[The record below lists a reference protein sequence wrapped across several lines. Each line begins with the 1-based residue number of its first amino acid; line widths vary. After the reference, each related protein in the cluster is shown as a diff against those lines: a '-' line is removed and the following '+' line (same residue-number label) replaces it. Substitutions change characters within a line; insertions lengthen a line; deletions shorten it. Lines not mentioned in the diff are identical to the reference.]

1 MFFYTVYIIYIS
13 GKFFE
18 KTMADKIKFELEF
31 PMNVSTPLL
40 YQYIST
46 SSGLAEW
53 FAENVISR
61 GEIFTFVWNGD
72 QEKARVIAKKST
84 ERVKFRWVDEN
95 NQDLEYFF
103 EFRIQ
108 EDEITKDVSLVVVDF
123 AYEDEIDEAKQL
135 WESQISEL
143 KLVLGSA

>member
-1 MFFYTVYIIYIS
+1 
-13 GKFFE
+13 
-18 KTMADKIKFELEF
+18 
-31 PMNVSTPLL
+31 
-40 YQYIST
+40 YIST
-46 SSGLAEW
+46 SSGLAAW
-53 FAENVISR
+53 FAVYVISR
-61 GEIFTFVWNGD
+61 GEIFTFVCNGD
-72 QEKARVIAKKST
+72 QENARVIAKKST

-123 AYEDEIDEAKQL
+123 AYEDEMDEAKQL
-135 WESQISEL
+135 WESHISEL

>member
-13 GKFFE
+13 ENFFE

-123 AYEDEIDEAKQL
+123 AYEDEMDEAKQL

>member
-1 MFFYTVYIIYIS
+1 
-13 GKFFE
+13 
-18 KTMADKIKFELEF
+18 MADKIKFELEF

-103 EFRIQ
+103 ERKS
-108 EDEITKDVSLVVVDF
+108 TRLNSSHVK
-123 AYEDEIDEAKQL
+123 
-135 WESQISEL
+135 ISYAVFCL
-143 KLVLGSA
+143 KKKN

>member
-1 MFFYTVYIIYIS
+1 
-13 GKFFE
+13 
-18 KTMADKIKFELEF
+18 MADKIKFELEF

-123 AYEDEIDEAKQL
+123 AYEDEMDEAKQL

>member
-1 MFFYTVYIIYIS
+1 
-13 GKFFE
+13 
-18 KTMADKIKFELEF
+18 MADKIKFELEF
-31 PMNVSTPLL
+31 PMNVSTQLL

-61 GEIFTFVWNGD
+61 GEIFTFVWNDD
-72 QEKARVIAKKST
+72 QEKARIIAKKSSDK
-84 ERVKFRWVDEN
+84 VKFRWVDED
-95 NQDLEYFF
+95 NQDLEYYF

-123 AYEDEIDEAKQL
+123 APEDEIEEAKQL
-135 WESQISEL
+135 WESQVSEL